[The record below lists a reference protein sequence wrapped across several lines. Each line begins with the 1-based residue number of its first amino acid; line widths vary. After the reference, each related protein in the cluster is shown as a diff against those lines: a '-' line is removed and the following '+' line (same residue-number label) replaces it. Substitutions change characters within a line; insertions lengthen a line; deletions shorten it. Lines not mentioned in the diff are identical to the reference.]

1 MNREILIIYKSVT
14 GFTAQYARYLAQEL
28 DCAAVDLKNSLGNG
42 AVRVQNNNFR
52 RALSRWAC

>member
-28 DCAAVDLKNSLGNG
+28 DCAAVDLKTAS
-42 AVRVQNNNFR
+42 AM
-52 RALSRWAC
+52 ALCGYKQ